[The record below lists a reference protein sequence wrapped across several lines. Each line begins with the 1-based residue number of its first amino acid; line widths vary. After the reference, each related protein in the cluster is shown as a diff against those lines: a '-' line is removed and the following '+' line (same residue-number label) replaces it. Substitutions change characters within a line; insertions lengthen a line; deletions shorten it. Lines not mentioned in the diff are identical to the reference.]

1 MKKSTEENVVG
12 NDGSHMKTI
21 LLDTE
26 ETKTGS
32 QKATKQLRSKPDPE
46 VPRKT
51 MKKTKENRALKTEG
65 VLGKLKCKDTAAGDL
80 VSAQDPVTTE
90 LMQKTKRLKF
100 SGSEEIGVHVQSETP
115 TNSAGKEKKQR
126 EFANR
131 AGRNQSL
138 KDGVVAE
145 AAKKETLVGLSASNR
160 VGMVFEGVILRSQ
173 LEIDWHVDFSC
184 ILVCRV

>member
-1 MKKSTEENVVG
+1 MKK
-12 NDGSHMKTI
+12 
-21 LLDTE
+21 
-26 ETKTGS
+26 
-32 QKATKQLRSKPDPE
+32 
-46 VPRKT
+46 
-51 MKKTKENRALKTEG
+51 KENRALKTKG
-65 VLGKLKCKDTAAGDL
+65 VLGKLKHKDTAAGDL

-100 SGSEEIGVHVQSETP
+100 AGSEETGVHVESETP

-126 EFANR
+126 ELAKR
-131 AGRNQSL
+131 AGTNQSL

-145 AAKKETLVGLSASNR
+145 AAKKETLVELSASNR
-160 VGMVFEGVILRSQ
+160 VGMISEGLILRSQ